1 MAKKARRWSLARSVT
16 SIMALL
22 PVLLLLLVVANLVWS
37 SLPAIQQAGLPVLF
51 STKISNVF
59 SGVYTPGEFGLLPA
73 LWGTLLLAG
82 MTLCMAFPVSLAM
95 AIFATEFDLKGLG
108 RVLEAVLGIFV
119 GLPPILYAVLSLT
132 VLTAFVVPKFGGDGL
147 PEEILRA
154 LPGLPSYNAGTLPRE
169 TSTLLG
175 GIMLSLLVIPFM
187 APLIVDAIR
196 GVPHELKE
204 ASLALGATRWY
215 TLMRVTLPSA
225 LPGIATALSLG
236 TLKTIGDV
244 VISAWTIGYIKNGL
258 PQPLVDIFESIAP
271 LTSTGAGLLNGLE
284 GGAAV
289 PPGPER
295 GAAYFAALL
304 LLLLA
309 FTILVMTGL
318 VQRYLQRRLTR

>member
-1 MAKKARRWSLARSVT
+1 MAKKAQRWSLARVVISVL
-16 SIMALL
+16 ALL
-22 PVLLLLLVVANLVWS
+22 PVLLLLLIVANLVWS

-73 LWGTLLLAG
+73 LWGTVLLAG
-82 MTLCMAFPVSLAM
+82 MTLGIAFPVSLAM
-95 AIFATEFDLKGLG
+95 AIFAAEFNLKGLG
-108 RVLEAVLGIFV
+108 RVLEVLLGILV
-119 GLPPILYAVLSLT
+119 GIPPILYAVLSLT
-132 VLTAFVVPKFGGDGL
+132 VLTAFVVPKFAANGL
-147 PEEILRA
+147 PEGIIRSLS
-154 LPGLPSYNAGTLPRE
+154 GLPPYNPGTLPRE

-175 GIMLSLLVIPFM
+175 GLMLSLLVIPFM
-187 APLIVDAIR
+187 APLILDAIR
-196 GVPHELKE
+196 GVPHDLKE

-225 LPGIATALSLG
+225 LPGIAMALSLG

-258 PQPLVDIFESIAP
+258 PQPLVDIFESVAP
-271 LTSTGAGLLNGLE
+271 LTSTGAGLLNGLS

-304 LLLLA
+304 LLLIA
-309 FTILVMTGL
+309 FSILVMSSL
-318 VQRYLQRRLTR
+318 AQRYLQRRLAR